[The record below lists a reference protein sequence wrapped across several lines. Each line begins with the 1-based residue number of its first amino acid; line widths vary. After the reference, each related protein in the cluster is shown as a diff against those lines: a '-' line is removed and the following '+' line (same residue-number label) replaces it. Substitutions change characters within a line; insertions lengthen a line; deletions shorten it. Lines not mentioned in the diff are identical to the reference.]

1 MMSFEDFESLINK
14 IKDSLDE
21 TTSALLSEDL
31 LSIVSNYKIGLDK
44 IEEVS
49 KDLEK
54 IKSDKDELLK
64 VNGKLF
70 QQIGFDKPEENDVTS
85 LENTEEDEVKIEDV
99 IDEKGELI

>member
-1 MMSFEDFESLINK
+1 MMSFEDFETLINK

-70 QQIGFDKPEENDVTS
+70 QQIGFDKPEENDVTT
-85 LENTEEDEVKIEDV
+85 LEDTEEDEVKIEDV

>member
-1 MMSFEDFESLINK
+1 MMSFEDFEGLINK

-70 QQIGFDKPEENDVTS
+70 QQIGFDKPEENDVTP
-85 LENTEEDEVKIEDV
+85 LEDEEDEVKIEDV

>member
-54 IKSDKDELLK
+54 
-64 VNGKLF
+64 
-70 QQIGFDKPEENDVTS
+70 
-85 LENTEEDEVKIEDV
+85 
-99 IDEKGELI
+99 

>member
-1 MMSFEDFESLINK
+1 MMSFEDFEALINK

-85 LENTEEDEVKIEDV
+85 LEDTEEDEVKIEDV

>member
-1 MMSFEDFESLINK
+1 MMSFEDFEALINK

-70 QQIGFDKPEENDVTS
+70 QQIGFDKPEENDVTP
-85 LENTEEDEVKIEDV
+85 LEDEEDEVKIEDV

>member
-1 MMSFEDFESLINK
+1 MMSFEDFEGLINK

-70 QQIGFDKPEENDVTS
+70 QQIGFDKPEENDVTP
-85 LENTEEDEVKIEDV
+85 LENEEDEVKIEDV

>member
-1 MMSFEDFESLINK
+1 MMSFEDFEGLINK

-44 IEEVS
+44 IEEIS

-70 QQIGFDKPEENDVTS
+70 QQIGFDKPEENDVTP
-85 LENTEEDEVKIEDV
+85 LEDEEDEVKIEDV

>member
-1 MMSFEDFESLINK
+1 MMSFEDFEALINK

-70 QQIGFDKPEENDVTS
+70 QQIGFDKPEENDVTP
-85 LENTEEDEVKIEDV
+85 LEDAEEDEVKIEDV

>member
-70 QQIGFDKPEENDVTS
+70 QQIGFDKPE
-85 LENTEEDEVKIEDV
+85 
-99 IDEKGELI
+99 

>member
-70 QQIGFDKPEENDVTS
+70 QAAG
-85 LENTEEDEVKIEDV
+85 
-99 IDEKGELI
+99 

>member
-1 MMSFEDFESLINK
+1 MMSFEDFEALINK

-70 QQIGFDKPEENDVTS
+70 QQIGFDKPEENDVTP
-85 LENTEEDEVKIEDV
+85 LEDTEEDEVKIEDV